1 MKLLESTNGGQHKL
15 KIYIR
20 WIETRKN
27 HFSAYYKIGSIKDL
41 RHFKRD
47 LPIARF
53 AEQVIIRGFKGDIYK
68 FLYFKFSKP
77 ERDVI
82 KQTILSILRSFPII
96 YQFIDLLWSYLL
108 ICSKPHVNILI
119 QKKSWYPSYHSA
131 NKSFEFADAICQG
144 FEIFFY
150 ILIPFNVH
158 HESANQI

>member
-1 MKLLESTNGGQHKL
+1 MKNVIKRSFLKLRNDAENQLIGIIWYMKLLESTNGGQHKL

-96 YQFIDLLWSYLL
+96 YQFIDLL
-108 ICSKPHVNILI
+108 
-119 QKKSWYPSYHSA
+119 
-131 NKSFEFADAICQG
+131 
-144 FEIFFY
+144 
-150 ILIPFNVH
+150 
-158 HESANQI
+158 

>member
-1 MKLLESTNGGQHKL
+1 MIMKNVIKRSFLKLIGIIWYMKLLESTNGGQHKL

-82 KQTILSILRSFPII
+82 KQTIHSEIISHYLSIYRSII
-96 YQFIDLLWSYLL
+96 ELSTHL
-108 ICSKPHVNILI
+108 
-119 QKKSWYPSYHSA
+119 
-131 NKSFEFADAICQG
+131 FETTC
-144 FEIFFY
+144 
-150 ILIPFNVH
+150 
-158 HESANQI
+158 